1 VVSRA
6 LTQVSDLLSG
16 VHPYLEA
23 VGRNLILRYRLWL
36 LTTTIAFLCL
46 AITASWFHFQGPYN
60 YQGSVEM
67 VQHCLWSSSLK
78 PACSLDSPLPGS
90 VTHRGVGSGAQ
101 GDDGWL
107 GGHILFSKCTHLSIH
122 SSLNA
127 SFHSQ
132 FNPPPIHLSTSP
144 LIHLLILIYLSNHL

>member
-1 VVSRA
+1 MVSRA

-36 LTTTIAFLCL
+36 LDPFLFKGSNTEFLATTIAFLCL
-46 AITASWFHFQGPYN
+46 AVTASWFHFQGPYN

-67 VQHCLWSSSLK
+67 VQHYLWSSSLK

-107 GGHILFSKCTHLSIH
+107 GGHILFSKCTL
-122 SSLNA
+122 
-127 SFHSQ
+127 
-132 FNPPPIHLSTSP
+132 
-144 LIHLLILIYLSNHL
+144 